1 MTLPAFL
8 PQFPLDVPGAAAVAL
23 LVLVAIVLGEWVAS
37 RLLLPRL
44 LGYVAAG
51 IAFAALGG
59 AVGLPQAP
67 AFAFL
72 STTAE
77 VAAALILFDL
87 GQRVSFGWILRN
99 PWLAVISV
107 LECAL
112 TFLLVFAALHG
123 FGIATLTAALAASI
137 AMATSPAVMLA
148 VVREARAQGQVTE
161 RALLLTALNCI
172 AAVIVSTLLLAW
184 AQVERREGFDE
195 FVLQPLYL
203 VFGSL
208 LLAMLAARLLLIAA
222 RLTGRERYAQW
233 LAVAAS
239 AALVVAAA
247 DALRLSS
254 LLALLAF
261 GAFARGADRSRRLT
275 AIDLGP
281 LSAVA
286 ILLLIT
292 LSAAA
297 VSAPAATFAW
307 GPAVAL
313 IVMRLIAKTAASAAL
328 ARLSG
333 LTWRKGLW
341 VGIALAPMAAFAVLL
356 AGQIAVVDMQR
367 ADDVQAIVM
376 PAALALSILGTLLLA
391 WSLRKSGEAQEV
403 PLTPSKPAS

>member
-1 MTLPAFL
+1 MDIPAFL
-8 PQFPLDVPGAAAVAL
+8 PQFPLDIPGAAAVAL
-23 LVLVAIVLGEWVAS
+23 LVLVAIVLGELVAS

-51 IAFAALGG
+51 IAFAALGE

-77 VAAALILFDL
+77 IAAALILFDL
-87 GQRVSFGWILRN
+87 GQRVSFGWVLRN
-99 PWLAVISV
+99 PWLAAISL

-112 TFLLVFAALHG
+112 TFVLVFIALRGFEVAA
-123 FGIATLTAALAASI
+123 LTAALVASI

-148 VVREARAQGQVTE
+148 VVREVRAQGQVTE

-172 AAVIVSTLLLAW
+172 LAVVVSTLLLAW
-184 AQVERREGFDE
+184 AHVERREGLDE

-208 LLAMLAARLLLIAA
+208 LLAMLAARLLLVAA
-222 RLTGRERYAQW
+222 RLIGRERYAQW
-233 LAVAAS
+233 LAVVAS
-239 AALVVAAA
+239 VALVVAAA
-247 DALRLSS
+247 DALRLSP

-261 GAFARGADRSRRLT
+261 GAFARGVDRSRRLT

-281 LSAVA
+281 LSAAA

-328 ARLSG
+328 ARVSG
-333 LTWRKGLW
+333 LTWRRGLW
-341 VGIALAPMAAFAVLL
+341 VGIALTPMAAFAVLL
-356 AGQIAVVDMQR
+356 AGQIAAVDQQR
-367 ADDVQAIVM
+367 AAEVQAIVM

-391 WSLRKSGEAQEV
+391 WALKKSGEAQE
-403 PLTPSKPAS
+403 SPARPAP

>member
-1 MTLPAFL
+1 MNIPAFL
-8 PQFPLDVPGAAAVAL
+8 PQFPLDIPGAAAVAL
-23 LVLVAIVLGEWVAS
+23 LVLVAIVLGELVAS

-51 IAFAALGG
+51 IAFAALGE
-59 AVGLPQAP
+59 AAGLPQAP

-77 VAAALILFDL
+77 IAAALILFDL
-87 GQRVSFGWILRN
+87 GQRVSFGWVLRN
-99 PWLAVISV
+99 PWLAAISL

-112 TFLLVFAALHG
+112 TFVLVFIALRGFEVAA
-123 FGIATLTAALAASI
+123 LTAALVASI

-148 VVREARAQGQVTE
+148 VVREMRAQGQVTE

-172 AAVIVSTLLLAW
+172 LAVVVSTLLLAW
-184 AQVERREGFDE
+184 AHVERREGLDE

-208 LLAMLAARLLLIAA
+208 LLAMLAAHLLLVAA
-222 RLTGRERYAQW
+222 RLIGRERYAQW
-233 LAVAAS
+233 LAVVAS
-239 AALVVAAA
+239 VALVVAAA
-247 DALRLSS
+247 DALRLSP

-261 GAFARGADRSRRLT
+261 GAFARGVDRSRRLT

-281 LSAVA
+281 LSAAA

-328 ARLSG
+328 ARVSG
-333 LTWRKGLW
+333 LTWRRGLW
-341 VGIALAPMAAFAVLL
+341 VGIALTPMAAFAVLL
-356 AGQIAVVDMQR
+356 AGQIAAVDAQR
-367 ADDVQAIVM
+367 AAEVQAIVM

-391 WSLRKSGEAQEV
+391 WALKKSGEAQE
-403 PLTPSKPAS
+403 PPSRPTA